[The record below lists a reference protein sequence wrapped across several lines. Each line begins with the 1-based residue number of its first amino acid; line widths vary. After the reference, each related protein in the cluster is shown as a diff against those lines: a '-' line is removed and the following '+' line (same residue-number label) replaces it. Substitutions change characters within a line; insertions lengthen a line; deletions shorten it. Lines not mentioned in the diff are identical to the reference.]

1 MQALATFFFIF
12 SHFVQFFRTKCV
24 PLHEILYNKENS
36 FGEGKFV
43 GKFIKISNMS
53 KFYIL
58 MVILLVIAIINL
70 ARALKEKKSSSKV
83 LGVTINA
90 VVIVLLLVAVV
101 ISFIQ

>member
-1 MQALATFFFIF
+1 
-12 SHFVQFFRTKCV
+12 
-24 PLHEILYNKENS
+24 
-36 FGEGKFV
+36 
-43 GKFIKISNMS
+43 MS

-70 ARALKEKKSSSKV
+70 ARALKEKKSNSKV

-90 VVIVLLLVAVV
+90 VVIVLLLVAIV